1 MDDCL
6 PLIKRIGHNTWYM
19 KSASELRSA
28 HFLHIIDRINKMI
41 TRIFLYDYDEISF
54 IFLN

>member
-1 MDDCL
+1 
-6 PLIKRIGHNTWYM
+6 M
-19 KSASELRSA
+19 KSVSGLRSA
-28 HFLHIIDRINKMI
+28 HFLHIIDRIIKMI